1 MLKDNIYQIFS
12 VVSNARL
19 KEIEKNSSKIKAFNQ
34 IKKEISLPFDND
46 FFGKISRNDR
56 DLKKAKNTFLID
68 SQKLNHSLFWFVNA
82 NAIDKIALEN
92 IKKGDT
98 DKAHEIWAN
107 QVGKSKI
114 NSKNFSFYS
123 NLSTLLLFEK
133 DYLKAFDYKFQLF
146 ESPFFMDFTN
156 LILGENHNTSKNDAI
171 DFFVKNLIN
180 NLLETNY
187 KPLEIIKLFSKSKDE
202 FKDTI
207 TEYFIKKPISNI
219 NKLINNLKSD
229 IKQLTSE
236 NSEEFKVSK
245 SNLVRLLGREI
256 TKDVTSTS
264 SSNSVFEVIIESKS
278 KLETRHI
285 EKLLANSIKKISV
298 SKKNF
303 NNKRAGIVGRE
314 LMNKTKDDIKFLE
327 NILSKDNS
335 EYVLIADKIAKQLE
349 QCGVTYYN
357 SSGSDLDYIDVYE
370 YALAIA
376 KEENTI
382 KKLKEAIKHSKNDK
396 LNVGVDDVVGFIK
409 RFQNIENP
417 NLEDATY
424 LLDDCEPL
432 LEIIEQN
439 RGSND
444 ELYLNLTGAVLKN
457 VMSVSIEI
465 ENRRI
470 ALENKEY
477 YY

>member
-1 MLKDNIYQIFS
+1 
-12 VVSNARL
+12 
-19 KEIEKNSSKIKAFNQ
+19 
-34 IKKEISLPFDND
+34 
-46 FFGKISRNDR
+46 
-56 DLKKAKNTFLID
+56 
-68 SQKLNHSLFWFVNA
+68 
-82 NAIDKIALEN
+82 
-92 IKKGDT
+92 
-98 DKAHEIWAN
+98 
-107 QVGKSKI
+107 
-114 NSKNFSFYS
+114 
-123 NLSTLLLFEK
+123 
-133 DYLKAFDYKFQLF
+133 
-146 ESPFFMDFTN
+146 
-156 LILGENHNTSKNDAI
+156 
-171 DFFVKNLIN
+171 
-180 NLLETNY
+180 
-187 KPLEIIKLFSKSKDE
+187 
-202 FKDTI
+202 KDTI

-285 EKLLANSIKKISV
+285 EKLLTKSIKKISV

-303 NNKRAGIVGRE
+303 NNKSAGIVGRE

-335 EYVLIADKIAKQLE
+335 EYVLIADKLAKQLE

-376 KEENTI
+376 KEENNI

-424 LLDDCEPL
+424 
-432 LEIIEQN
+432 
-439 RGSND
+439 
-444 ELYLNLTGAVLKN
+444 
-457 VMSVSIEI
+457 
-465 ENRRI
+465 
-470 ALENKEY
+470 
-477 YY
+477 